1 METKVLLIGYPK
13 SKQILSFSSYLT
25 NKYFKSG
32 ADVVYL
38 NYGKAP
44 VLFGG
49 HSYQRLIRR
58 NLKTSNAWS
67 RQLYLSINK
76 LVYGD
81 LFIFGLDD
89 YLLSKK
95 VNEFAY
101 RKLISHISANKNC
114 VGAKLGLWT
123 SYDLSTTDPIDDGL
137 YRVAQGA
144 SWPIT
149 TQFTIWKKDFI
160 LDYLKTISTPWEFEL
175 KGSDYLSQQ
184 SQYMIGSYDPA
195 LSYPEPS
202 AMSMRHPKRV
212 SVFANQD
219 TDIDFGIKNGLI
231 NESALILG
239 QWSGYSPV
247 YKQRRK
253 KKKEEK
259 VGADSHW
266 LALRHC
272 SPKEYEYNYNIL
284 KQCMGPQEKGL
295 G

>member
-1 METKVLLIGYPK
+1 VETKVLLIGYPK

-25 NKYFKSG
+25 DKYFKSG

-38 NYGKAP
+38 NYGRVP

-49 HSYQRLIRR
+49 HSYQRLKRISF
-58 NLKTSNAWS
+58 KTSNAWS
-67 RQLYLSINK
+67 RQLHLSITK
-76 LVYGD
+76 LVHGD
-81 LFIFGLDD
+81 LFILGLDD
-89 YLLSKK
+89 YLLSKR

-101 RKLISHISANKNC
+101 RKLMSHILENKEC

-123 SYDLSTTDPIDDGL
+123 SYDLNTTDPIDDGL

-144 SWPIT
+144 PWPIT

-160 LDYLKTISTPWEFEL
+160 LDYLKKIDTPWEFEL
-175 KGSDYLSQQ
+175 KGSNYLNKQ
-184 SQYMIGSYDPA
+184 SQYIIGSYDPA

-202 AMSMRHPKRV
+202 ALSMRHPKRV

-219 TDIDFGIKNGLI
+219 RDIDFGVENGLI
-231 NESALILG
+231 KKSSLILG
-239 QWSGYSPV
+239 QWNGHSPA
-247 YKQRRK
+247 YRR
-253 KKKEEK
+253 
-259 VGADSHW
+259 GTDSHW

-284 KQCMGPQEKGL
+284 MQCVGPQRKKL